1 MSISEA
7 YQVYETIKIRRNTMA
22 SGPVGLKKFFSK
34 KINEEKVE
42 EDILSMV
49 EEGHEQGVIEENEAE
64 MISNI
69 FEFSDKNAR
78 DIMTSRQKIIALEDT
93 VDVEEALNFALENS
107 FSRYPVYEE
116 DIDNIIGVIH
126 LKDLIAAYLED
137 PKQNI
142 KEILEEPIFI
152 HPTFN
157 ISKLLQKMQNE
168 KIHMAIVLDEYGQT
182 EGLVAMEDIIEEI
195 VGNIFDEHDEEEVEN
210 IKSISR
216 DAYLMNGEAFLN
228 DIADELSI
236 EFPDEDFET
245 LNGFLLY
252 KLERIPEENEKIEIV
267 YQGYKFTPVKISD
280 KMIRLVRV
288 EKTEKDASEKD

>member
-1 MSISEA
+1 
-7 YQVYETIKIRRNTMA
+7 MA
-22 SGPVGLKKFFSK
+22 GGPGGFKKLFSK
-34 KINEEKVE
+34 KVNEEKVE

-126 LKDLIAAYLED
+126 LKDLIAAYLEN

-216 DAYLMNGEAFLN
+216 DAYLMNGEAFLS
-228 DIADELSI
+228 DISDEISI

-252 KLERIPEENEKIEIV
+252 KLGRIPEENEKIEIV
-267 YQGYKFTPVKISD
+267 YQGYKFIPVKISD

-288 EKTEKDASEKD
+288 EKTNEEEKDKE

>member
-1 MSISEA
+1 MS
-7 YQVYETIKIRRNTMA
+7 
-22 SGPVGLKKFFSK
+22 SGPSGLKKLFSK
-34 KINEEKVE
+34 KVNEDKVE
-42 EDILSMV
+42 EDILSML

-78 DIMTSRQKIIALEDT
+78 DIMTSRQKIIAIEDK
-93 VDVEEALNFALENS
+93 VNVENALSFALENS

-126 LKDLIAAYLED
+126 LKDLIAAYLKD

-142 KEILEEPIFI
+142 KNILEEPIFI

-157 ISKLLQKMQNE
+157 ISKLLQKMQKE

-182 EGLVAMEDIIEEI
+182 EGLVAMEDIFEEI

-210 IKSISR
+210 IKNVSKDVYLING
-216 DAYLMNGEAFLN
+216 DATLN
-228 DIADELSI
+228 DISEELEI
-236 EFPDEDFET
+236 DFPDEDFET
-245 LNGFLLY
+245 LNGFLLF
-252 KLERIPEENEKIEIV
+252 KLGRLPVENEKIEII
-267 YQGYKFTPVKISD
+267 YQEYKFIPVKIAD

-288 EKTEKDASEKD
+288 EKTHEKE

>member
-1 MSISEA
+1 
-7 YQVYETIKIRRNTMA
+7 MA
-22 SGPVGLKKFFSK
+22 SGPGGLKKFFSK
-34 KINEEKVE
+34 KVNEDKVE

-78 DIMTSRQKIIALEDT
+78 DIMTSRQKIIAIEDT
-93 VDVEEALNFALENS
+93 TDVEEALNFALENS

-126 LKDLIAAYLED
+126 LKDLIAAYLKD
-137 PKQNI
+137 PKQNV

-252 KLERIPEENEKIEIV
+252 KLSRIPEENEKIEII
-267 YQGYKFTPVKISD
+267 YEGYKFIPVKISD

-288 EKTEKDASEKD
+288 EKINEDTEVNE

>member
-1 MSISEA
+1 
-7 YQVYETIKIRRNTMA
+7 MA
-22 SGPVGLKKFFSK
+22 SGPGGLKKFFSK
-34 KINEEKVE
+34 KVNEDKVE

-78 DIMTSRQKIIALEDT
+78 DIMTSRQKIIAVEDT
-93 VDVEEALNFALENS
+93 IDVEEALNFALENS

-126 LKDLIAAYLED
+126 LKDLIAAYLKD
-137 PKQNI
+137 PKQNV

-195 VGNIFDEHDEEEVEN
+195 VGNIFDEHDEEEIEN

-216 DAYLMNGEAFLN
+216 DAYLMSGEAFLN

-252 KLERIPEENEKIEIV
+252 KLERIPDENEKIEII
-267 YQGYKFTPVKISD
+267 YEGYKFIPLKISD
-280 KMIRLVRV
+280 KMITLVKV
-288 EKTEKDASEKD
+288 EKNNEDKEDK

>member
-1 MSISEA
+1 
-7 YQVYETIKIRRNTMA
+7 MA
-22 SGPVGLKKFFSK
+22 GGPGGFKKLFSK
-34 KINEEKVE
+34 KVNEEKVE

-126 LKDLIAAYLED
+126 LKDLIAAYLEN

-216 DAYLMNGEAFLN
+216 DAYLMNGEAFLS
-228 DIADELSI
+228 DISDEISI

-267 YQGYKFTPVKISD
+267 YQGYKFIPVKISD

-288 EKTEKDASEKD
+288 EKTNEEEKDKE

>member
-1 MSISEA
+1 
-7 YQVYETIKIRRNTMA
+7 MA
-22 SGPVGLKKFFSK
+22 GGPGGFKKLFSK
-34 KINEEKVE
+34 KVNEEKVE

-78 DIMTSRQKIIALEDT
+78 DIMTSRQKIIALEET

-126 LKDLIAAYLED
+126 LKDLIAAYLKD

-195 VGNIFDEHDEEEVEN
+195 VGNIFDEHDDEEVEN

-252 KLERIPEENEKIEIV
+252 KLERIPEENEKIEII
-267 YQGYKFTPVKISD
+267 YQGYKFVPVKISD

-288 EKTEKDASEKD
+288 EKTNEEDDEKTIKE